1 MKRRSLPLWSLW
13 SEGGDRWAKMNQGAG
28 AEDAGEESKMLQE
41 EGGGRGYLCRAA
53 GTLQAE
59 PACRCLLTM
68 SPTQPSPV
76 IRATCGN
83 LVLTTQ

>member
-1 MKRRSLPLWSLW
+1 
-13 SEGGDRWAKMNQGAG
+13 MNQGAG

-53 GTLQAE
+53 GRLQAE
-59 PACRCLLTM
+59 PACRGLLTM

-83 LVLTTQ
+83 LESDHPVKVSLVTKMASA